1 MLKNNKG
8 FSLIEL
14 FAMILISTVI
24 IYPLMTSLV
33 SNIEINDRLQ
43 QRRSASNIA
52 EGSLYTLDKL
62 DFTDLQGLVDTA
74 NTANDYFIELNLD
87 TCNILA
93 STADETIC
101 TQLFNS
107 VWNNL
112 TLTSSEFRIF
122 IYNFNLPQSYIDS
135 LSADVNIPN
144 EVQTEISNITANAN
158 SNTTLLRVTVWIEYY
173 DDPVSTLILSGMI
186 FDE

>member
-8 FSLIEL
+8 FSLVEL

-33 SNIEINDRLQ
+33 KNIEINDRLQ

-62 DFTDLQGLVDTA
+62 DFVDLQGLVEDA
-74 NTANDYFIELNLD
+74 NLLIPPTDYYIELNSG
-87 TCNILA
+87 TCGILA
-93 STADETIC
+93 STADQLVC
-101 TQLFNS
+101 TELFNS

-112 TLTSSEFRIF
+112 TLTSDQFRIF
-122 IYNFNLPQSYIDS
+122 IYNYNLPQAY
-135 LSADVNIPN
+135 
-144 EVQTEISNITANAN
+144 
-158 SNTTLLRVTVWIEYY
+158 LLVV
-173 DDPVSTLILSGMI
+173 
-186 FDE
+186 

>member
-24 IYPLMTSLV
+24 IYPLMQSLV
-33 SNIEINDRLQ
+33 RNITINSRLND
-43 QRRSASNIA
+43 RRSATNIA
-52 EGSLYTLDKL
+52 DGTLYTLDKL
-62 DFTDLQGLVDTA
+62 NFLDLQSLVDAA
-74 NTANDYFIELNLD
+74 NTNNDYYIELNLD
-87 TCNILA
+87 ECNTLA
-93 STADETIC
+93 STADQAVC

-112 TLTSSEFRIF
+112 SLTSSEYRVF
-122 IYNFNLPQSYIDS
+122 IYNYNLPQSYIDG
-135 LSADVNIPN
+135 LTVNANLPTDVQN
-144 EVQTEISNITANAN
+144 EIGLITANAN

-173 DDPVSTLILSGMI
+173 QDPVYTLILSGMI